1 MASATCLRYPSVALA
16 DSDSKPLFR
25 FKGTLNKVLL
35 EEGWL
40 DNPKFFNPGRSRFV
54 INCQS
59 MNGHLECEIVGGP
72 QCGLHFLLP
81 SDFFN
86 DEVFWQF
93 CERA

>member
-1 MASATCLRYPSVALA
+1 MGTTASPCPSVALA

-25 FKGTLNKVLL
+25 FRGNLSKVLL

-54 INCQS
+54 IICQS

-72 QCGLHFLLP
+72 QCGLYFLLS